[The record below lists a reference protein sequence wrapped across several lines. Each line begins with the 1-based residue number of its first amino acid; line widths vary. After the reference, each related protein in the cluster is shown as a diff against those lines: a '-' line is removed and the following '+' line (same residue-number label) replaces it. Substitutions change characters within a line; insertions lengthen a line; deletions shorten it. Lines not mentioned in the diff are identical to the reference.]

1 MHCQYFM
8 LTTTCTYIYITI
20 QQVGNDLHTMKN
32 STWSVLTVYRL
43 ARLPGDLK
51 VVCSCLA
58 TAFPVNLMFGISLS
72 KYNLRGQW
80 QGMSFSCA

>member
-51 VVCSCLA
+51 VVGSNPVA
-58 TAFPVNLMFGISLS
+58 AFLVNLMFGIGLPQIE
-72 KYNLRGQW
+72 L
-80 QGMSFSCA
+80 